1 MFTMLPTCTPSAHTS
16 IATFTNTLPRIDPST
31 RLRRAIHLNDVL
43 LVQRLVRTHPKL
55 LLNPD
60 FTDRSNTSLHLAAA
74 HGFTEIVRFLIQ
86 AGHEDVEI
94 SRNADNETPL
104 MLTAKGG
111 HVEAGKLLVEA
122 FPRCVIMTE
131 KNGMDALGLCAQC
144 AGSTALM
151 PVLLSNA
158 KYPASPHVRDQDGNT
173 PLHHASASG
182 SLKALRIL
190 LAAGA
195 NPLAKNNYD
204 WTPLA
209 YSQTVAAEVYF
220 KNLVAEYERKKVEG
234 ARQGEEIQKQRAA
247 GVRIVQEEA
256 VNNPVTP
263 IDDDEV
269 LGDVLR
275 RQWSPVER
283 RRPMMPNSSPG
294 RPHEWTSSSSIA
306 RARAGSGE

>member
-1 MFTMLPTCTPSAHTS
+1 MLA
-16 IATFTNTLPRIDPST
+16 
-31 RLRRAIHLNDVL
+31 
-43 LVQRLVRTHPKL
+43 
-55 LLNPD
+55 
-60 FTDRSNTSLHLAAA
+60 
-74 HGFTEIVRFLIQ
+74 
-86 AGHEDVEI
+86 
-94 SRNADNETPL
+94 
-104 MLTAKGG
+104 AKGG
-111 HVEAGKLLVEA
+111 HVEAGKVLVEA
-122 FPRCVIMTE
+122 FPRSVVMVE
-131 KNGMDALGLCAQC
+131 KGGLDALSLCAQC

-158 KYPASPHVRDQDGNT
+158 ASPHVRDQDGNT

-195 NPLAKNNYD
+195 NPMAKNNYD

-247 GVRIVQEEA
+247 GVRMVQDERD
-256 VNNPVTP
+256 NNPVTP

-275 RQWSPVER
+275 RQQWSPVDR
-283 RRPMMPNSSPG
+283 RRPMMPNSSPS
-294 RPHEWTSSSSIA
+294 RPHEWTSTSSIA
-306 RARAGSGE
+306 RTRAGSGD

>member
-1 MFTMLPTCTPSAHTS
+1 MSSPCTSSTS
-16 IATFTNTLPRIDPST
+16 NPIEPLTNNPPRIEPST
-31 RLRRAIHLNDVL
+31 RLRRAIHLNNVL

-55 LLNPD
+55 LSNPD
-60 FTDRSNTSLHLAAA
+60 FSDHSNTSLHLAASQ
-74 HGFTEIVRFLIQ
+74 GFTDIVRFLIQ
-86 AGHEDVEI
+86 AGHEAVEI

-104 MLTAKGG
+104 MLAAKGG

-122 FPRCVIMTE
+122 FSRSVVLTE
-131 KNGMDALGLCAQC
+131 KNGMDALALCAQC
-144 AGSTALM
+144 TGSTALM

-234 ARQGEEIQKQRAA
+234 ARHGEEIQKQRAA
-247 GVRIVQEEA
+247 GMRIVQDE
-256 VNNPVTP
+256 VGNPITP

-283 RRPMMPNSSPG
+283 RRPLLPNSSPS
-294 RPHEWTSSSSIA
+294 RAHEWTSTSSIA
-306 RARAGSGE
+306 RLRAGSGD